1 MALDVNKWVNYAK
14 ARIESAVGRGNDELT
29 RLEAEREVELADKP
43 WLRADAEAPTLDE
56 ARARIEWEARRQEEL
71 AAERDR
77 MAAAATDNP
86 TSSDPPAS
94 GAATPADAP
103 TTTSAPT
110 APADPEELRLAAEAE
125 QAKLA
130 IEARDRA
137 AAQRLDEIRRELG
150 VDAPPDAADR

>member
-77 MAAAATDNP
+77 MAAATDNP

-94 GAATPADAP
+94 GPATPADASSP
-103 TTTSAPT
+103 ASAPT

>member
-1 MALDVNKWVNYAK
+1 MALDLNKWVNYAK
-14 ARIESAVGRGNDELT
+14 ARLESAVGRGNDELT

-71 AAERDR
+71 AAAREGATTHDATPDTPGG
-77 MAAAATDNP
+77 AAAPDSPANP
-86 TSSDPPAS
+86 SGKAGAS
-94 GAATPADAP
+94 RP
-103 TTTSAPT
+103 
-110 APADPEELRLAAEAE
+110 PADPEELRLAAEAE

-150 VDAPPDAADR
+150 VDAPPAGDADR